1 MKDFLRK
8 LNEWGKEYNGFFVL
22 LPIIITI
29 TVGILKF
36 WCLLFTV
43 GVNFYNGMPLLCKT
57 PFILDNLAQIFV
69 FLVVAIVCILTNLY
83 CYYVIKNNNKLNII
97 KKLGKFFIIVFIL
110 VLSFFVFTGDIP
122 AKQIV
127 GIILKKQIKQFLLLY
142 ITVLWMLGFFGVF
155 IGFSYKENTV
165 LSNVNE
171 KLSEKTFGLIK
182 KHPKS
187 ICNLIIT
194 ILGILLFFSP
204 FWLGKAFA
212 EDNKSYYVIENENLV
227 IMADGDENYLCHSFI
242 EKNNIIYF
250 DTSKI
255 IPCAKD
261 KAIIAKKFDKNIRGG
276 AKIAETS
283 ENIQVPTNETS
294 SETLK

>member
-1 MKDFLRK
+1 MKEFFIK
-8 LNEWGKEYNGFFVL
+8 LNEWEKEYNGFFVL
-22 LPIIITI
+22 LPIIITV
-29 TVGILKF
+29 TVGLLKF
-36 WCLLFTV
+36 WYVLFIV
-43 GVNFYNGMPLLCKT
+43 GINYYNGLPLFSKIPFMPDTLS
-57 PFILDNLAQIFV
+57 QIF
-69 FLVVAIVCILTNLY
+69 FFIGLTTICILTNYY
-83 CYYVIKNNNKLNII
+83 CYYMTRNRKSGNLFRTLLFIFVIILFISFAETLSSLDIPSNKFMMYFAKRYLT
-97 KKLGKFFIIVFIL
+97 KIVLIYIFIL
-110 VLSFFVFTGDIP
+110 FIF
-122 AKQIV
+122 A
-127 GIILKKQIKQFLLLY
+127 
-142 ITVLWMLGFFGVF
+142 FFGVF
-155 IGFSYKENTV
+155 LGFSYKENTV

-182 KHPKS
+182 KLPKS

-283 ENIQVPTNETS
+283 KNIQVPTHETS
-294 SETLK
+294 SEALQ

>member
-1 MKDFLRK
+1 MKEFFIK
-8 LNEWGKEYNGFFVL
+8 LNECEKEYNGFFVL

-36 WCLLFTV
+36 WCLLFVV

-57 PFILDNLAQIFV
+57 PFILDNLAQFFV

-97 KKLGKFFIIVFIL
+97 KKLSKFFIIVLFL

-127 GIILKKQIKQFLLLY
+127 VIILKKQIKQFLLLY

-155 IGFSYKENTV
+155 IGLSYKGKNILAYINEN
-165 LSNVNE
+165 
-171 KLSEKTFGLIK
+171 LSEKSFGLIK
-182 KHPKS
+182 KLPKS

-194 ILGILLFFSP
+194 ILCILLFFSP

-227 IMADGDENYLCHSFI
+227 IMADEDENYLCHSFI

-283 ENIQVPTNETS
+283 ENTQVPTNETS
-294 SETLK
+294 SEAHQ